1 MIPPFLRRL
10 SGNDWAKEARTQDNR
25 QPFKRVDRSRLF
37 PISNFCRF
45 LETDDSDIYVATR
58 EDRLETIFFDAQ
70 RMSKS
75 LMQME
80 LTSKPLMR
88 VDPQRQRVDSMK
100 QIFPWIKSGEAVFHI
115 WNWNNVKAYSTRH
128 PGVYTLAHHYI
139 TSKVLDFKQVGAV
152 LKLQND
158 AYHSGKAESIF
169 TDAEFDGWK
178 EIFEAYEEPWPLDG
192 TVGAPERSKDKV
204 KLPNAMGSLEKCQ
217 TVEEIQAWARKNSID
232 EFVVTPKIDGS
243 STQLQYGRAR
253 LEHAFTRGD
262 GENGRD
268 VTRNVQHIPSVPK
281 VLRGVN
287 IMGTGEHF
295 IRGEIVIPQRTF
307 NSQFSNDF
315 ENARNMVAGILN
327 RSKPDTRAL
336 GAMIFYAFEE
346 YGASGSKSDRLE
358 ALDKRG
364 FKVVPFKVLRGVK
377 QLAKLDEILEEF
389 QQRVPTEMDGL
400 VVEANSAKDAKRVGL
415 ETNSINPKYARAY
428 KPPRLDKGNLA
439 KTSVRKVEWSVS
451 RHGFLKPVIIVDP
464 VKLAGATVRRAT
476 AFNAAFVKDNKVGPG
491 ARVVLTRSGDVI
503 PFIVKVIRAAEKPS
517 LPSKKEFGDYDW
529 NETGVDL
536 IVTDADNN
544 DAIQLERITHFFEAC
559 GVERLKSET
568 LKAFVKAGFDT
579 IQKIVAMKRRDITRI
594 DRMGDT
600 VANNI
605 LKEFEKLKSVPMH
618 TLMYASNCFGRNFGS
633 RKLKVLVAK
642 FGRKVLDWN
651 GMSIKEVAAKIAK
664 VDGFSYETGRQFAQG
679 IMPFNKFLR
688 SVRPH
693 VEGVYPAAAKSNG
706 KCKGTVVCFT
716 GFRDSALAESIEKEG
731 GTISSGVSSRTTHL
745 LVATKTSGSDK
756 ATKARALGVKIM
768 TADEFKGKFK
778 L

>member
-1 MIPPFLRRL
+1 MIPPFLRGIT
-10 SGNDWAKEARTQDNR
+10 GNDWAKEARTQDNR
-25 QPFKRVDRSRLF
+25 QPFKRVDRSRSF

-58 EDRLETIFFDAQ
+58 EDRLETIFFDAR

-75 LMQME
+75 LAQME

-115 WNWNNVKAYSTRH
+115 WSWNNVKAYSTRH

-139 TSKVLDFKQVGAV
+139 TSKVIDFKQIGAV

-158 AYHSGKAESIF
+158 AYHSGKTESLF
-169 TDAEFDGWK
+169 SDAEFDGWK
-178 EIFEAYEEPWPLDG
+178 EVFEAYDEPWPLDG
-192 TVGAPERSKDKV
+192 MVGAPERSKDKV
-204 KLPNAMGSLEKCQ
+204 TLPNPMGSLEKCK
-217 TVEEIQAWARKNSID
+217 TIEEIQMWARKNRVD

-243 STQLQYGRAR
+243 SNQLAYSSAR
-253 LEHAFTRGD
+253 LEHAYTRGD
-262 GENGRD
+262 GTQGRD

-281 VLRGVN
+281 ILGGVN

-295 IRGEIVIPQRTF
+295 IRGEIVIPQRAF

-327 RSKPDTRAL
+327 RSKADKRAL

-346 YGASGSKSDRLE
+346 YGASGSKAARLE
-358 ALDKRG
+358 ALQKKG
-364 FKVVPFKVLRGVK
+364 FKVVPFKVLRGVA
-377 QLAKLDEILEEF
+377 QLSKLDDILEEF

-400 VVEANSAKDAKRVGL
+400 VVEANNAKDAKRIGL

-439 KTSVRKVEWSVS
+439 KTSVRSVEWSVS

-476 AFNAAFVKDNKVGPG
+476 AFNAAFVRDNKVGRG

-503 PFIVKVIRAAEKPS
+503 PFIVKVIRPADKPS
-517 LPSKKEFGDYDW
+517 MPSKETFGNYEW
-529 NETGVDL
+529 NETNVDL

-544 DAIQLERITHFFEAC
+544 DAIKLERIQHFFEAC
-559 GVERLKSET
+559 GIERFKSET
-568 LKAFVKAGFDT
+568 IRAFVDAGYDT
-579 IQKIVAMKRRDITRI
+579 IKRIVKMTRRDIMGV
-594 DRMGDT
+594 DRMGKT
-600 VANNI
+600 VADNL
-605 LKEFEKLKSVPMH
+605 LKEFAKLKSVPMH

-651 GMSIKEVAAKIAK
+651 GMSIKEVANKIAK
-664 VDGFSYETGRQFAQG
+664 VDGFSYETGRQFAKG
-679 IMPFNKFLR
+679 VMPFNKFAASLR
-688 SVRPH
+688 PQ
-693 VEGVYPAAAKSNG
+693 VEGVYPAASKTNG
-706 KCKGTVVCFT
+706 KCKGMVVCFT
-716 GFRDSALAESIEKEG
+716 GFRDAQTQEYIEKEG
-731 GTISSGVSSRTTHL
+731 GTTTNSVSSKTTHL
-745 LVATKTSGSDK
+745 LYIPGKSSEK
-756 ATKARALGVKIM
+756 LTKAKALGVKLM
-768 TADEFKGKFK
+768 TLKEFIKKYG
-778 L
+778 